1 MSEVSVTE
9 PIVNPKQK
17 TQRCRI
23 EIAQLLER
31 YEQMAQELSEI
42 DIARHL
48 EIPRT
53 TLRYWRQR
61 KNSLPCSPVVAD
73 FFEHPDGI
81 AFLHRLIITF
91 HVVLSYQPHG
101 LRGVMQIIQLSGLD
115 IFVANSLGAQQAV
128 AQQIEQQIRSYGAE
142 QREKA
147 VAHRSQ
153 APVKPISLLE
163 DETFHP
169 EICLVAMEAVS
180 GYIFVEQYAADRSAD
195 TWNKAVD
202 ESIKE
207 LNMKVIQ
214 STSDEAKGLISH
226 AKHYEANHSPDLF
239 HLLHEIAKTLFRRF
253 SQKHSEC
260 QAALDSVQA
269 SVNFWL
275 DRIEAQRFGPRRAG
289 RPANHQPKLEQAQAI
304 LDKKQHDFEQIARD
318 YQQAKDEFNGIS
330 SDYHLVDL
338 QEGAWLP
345 PQERIDLIRQRM
357 ERLKSLSYRYDL
369 GDKVIASI
377 EKAER
382 LLPTMQQTLCFVTE
396 TMNTRLKELDLNE
409 EITSAVHDQ
418 LIPALYLQRVA
429 ERMSTAEKAQP
440 ITAASQALLQ
450 PLLQPEHPIM
460 SLSEQEITQT
470 EAVAN
475 ECADLFQR
483 SSSAVEGR
491 NGHLALWH
499 HHLHRLSNERLAAL
513 TIVHNYHAA
522 AGNET
527 PAKRLFQRPH
537 DNLFTHLLDRVDL
550 PRRPA
555 QKRVKPDSKPV
566 LAKTA

>member
-1 MSEVSVTE
+1 MSEASVTE
-9 PIVNPKQK
+9 SVANPKQK
-17 TQRCRI
+17 PRRSRI
-23 EIAQLLER
+23 DIAQLLEQ
-31 YEQMAQELSEI
+31 YEQMTQELSEA
-42 DIARHL
+42 DIAQHL
-48 EIPRT
+48 DIPRT
-53 TLRYWRQR
+53 TLRHWRQR
-61 KNSLPCSPVVAD
+61 KESLPCSPVVAD

-81 AFLHRLIITF
+81 AFLHRLIITLHF
-91 HVVLSYQPHG
+91 VLSYQPHG
-101 LRGVMQIIQLSGLD
+101 LRGVMQMIQLSGLD

-128 AQQIEQQIRSYGAE
+128 AQPIEQKILSYGAE
-142 QREKA
+142 QREQA

-153 APVKPISLLE
+153 TPVKPISLIE

-169 EICLVAMEAVS
+169 DICLVAMEAVS
-180 GYIFVEQYAADRSAD
+180 GYILVEQYAADRSAD

-202 ESIKE
+202 ESINE
-207 LNMKVIQ
+207 LTMKVIQ

-253 SQKHSEC
+253 SQKYSEC
-260 QAALDSVQA
+260 QTELDSAQTR
-269 SVNFWL
+269 VNSWE
-275 DRIEAQRFGPRRAG
+275 DRIERQQTEQRGPG
-289 RPANHQPKLEQAQAI
+289 RPANHQPKLEQAQAV
-304 LDKKQHDFEQIARD
+304 LDKKQRAFEQIARD
-318 YQQAKDEFNGIS
+318 YQQAKDELNGIS

-338 QEGAWLP
+338 QKGTGLP
-345 PQERIDLIRQRM
+345 PEERIDLIRQRM
-357 ERLKSLSYRYDL
+357 ERLKSLVYRYGL

-382 LLPTMQQTLCFVTE
+382 LLPAMQQTLCFVTE

-409 EITSAVHDQ
+409 EITDAIHDQ

-429 ERMSTAEKAQP
+429 QRMTTAEKAQP
-440 ITAASQALLQ
+440 IAATSQALLE
-450 PLLQPEHPIM
+450 PLRQSEHPIM
-460 SLSEQEITQT
+460 SLPEQERAQID
-470 EAVAN
+470 AVAN

-499 HHLHRLSNERLAAL
+499 HPLHRLSDERLSAL
-513 TIVHNYHAA
+513 TIVHNYHNA
-522 AGNET
+522 AGNDT
-527 PAKRLFQRPH
+527 PAQRLFQRPH
-537 DNLFTHLLDRVDL
+537 DSLFAYLLNQVDL

-566 LAKTA
+566 LAMAA